1 MAQAKTN
8 QKEAKAKLLKLLQD
22 AGLDIQQELDI
33 CLSDIPK
40 DRMSKATNG
49 KIYCNIVVG
58 MRKEPDQW
66 GRDLKVYMQPT
77 KKDRENSVGKI
88 YVGGGKTFIFAN
100 ETTSEP
106 SQADIDAILPQAENN
121 EKDDLPF

>member
-1 MAQAKTN
+1 MAQQKTN
-8 QKEAKAKLLKLLQD
+8 QKEAKATLQKLLQD
-22 AGLDIQQELDI
+22 AGLDIQQEISI

-40 DRMSKATNG
+40 DRMSKASNG

-100 ETTSEP
+100 GMTSEP
-106 SQADIDAILPQAENN
+106 SQADIDAILPPAEKN

>member
-1 MAQAKTN
+1 MAQPKTN
-8 QKEAKAKLLKLLQD
+8 QKEAKSKLLQLLQE
-22 AGLDIQQELDI
+22 AGLDIQQELSI

-49 KIYCNIVVG
+49 KIYCAVVVG

-100 ETTSEP
+100 GTTSEP
-106 SQADIDAILPQAENN
+106 SQADIDEILPPADNN
-121 EKDDLPF
+121 EKDDLQF

>member
-100 ETTSEP
+100 GTTSEP
-106 SQADIDAILPQAENN
+106 SQADIDAILPPAEKN

>member
-8 QKEAKAKLLKLLQD
+8 QKEAKATLQKLLKD

-100 ETTSEP
+100 GTTSEP
-106 SQADIDAILPQAENN
+106 SQADIDAILPPADKN

>member
-1 MAQAKTN
+1 MAQQKTN
-8 QKEAKAKLLKLLQD
+8 QKEAKATLLKLLQD
-22 AGLDIQQELDI
+22 AGLDIQQELSI

-77 KKDRENSVGKI
+77 KKDRENSIGKI
-88 YVGGGKTFIFAN
+88 YVGGGKTFIFAQN
-100 ETTSEP
+100 YASEP
-106 SQADIDAILPQAENN
+106 SQDDLNAILPPADNDKKEN
-121 EKDDLPF
+121 LPF

>member
-1 MAQAKTN
+1 MAQQKTN
-8 QKEAKAKLLKLLQD
+8 QKEAKAKLMSLLQE
-22 AGLDIQQELDI
+22 AGLDFQEEISI

-49 KIYCNIVVG
+49 KIYCNIVVA

-77 KKDRENSVGKI
+77 KKDKENSIGKI
-88 YVGGGKTFIFAN
+88 YVGGGKTFIFAQN
-100 ETTSEP
+100 STSEP
-106 SQADIDAILPQAENN
+106 SQADIDKILPPDDNN
-121 EKDDLPF
+121 KKDDLPF

>member
-8 QKEAKAKLLKLLQD
+8 QKEAKEKLLKLLQD

-77 KKDRENSVGKI
+77 KKDRENSIGKI

-100 ETTSEP
+100 GTTSEP
-106 SQADIDAILPQAENN
+106 SQADIDAILPPAEKN